1 MSTTKRKHVVIAV
14 IIAVL
19 SMAVVG
25 CGKKETPITI
35 PEGAQAGELVGMES
49 CTYEAKDIE
58 YAADCGT
65 LVVPENRSDPDS
77 RLIVLPVTRILAT
90 GSNPTEPIFWLTG
103 GPGSSNMKF
112 SPFEEILEN
121 HDIVMVGYRGVDGS
135 VVLDCPDVA
144 KAWRGVGGDLF
155 SDESLTNIGQAFA
168 RCGKRFQEQGVDLD
182 GYTMAEVIEDMEA
195 ARLGLGYERVNL
207 LSGSYGTRVAMFY
220 ASLYPDSVHSSIMVA
235 VNPPGRFVYEPEVI
249 DQMIRRDAELC
260 AQDPNCS
267 ARTDDLA
274 ETLRNVAHNLP
285 RRWLFIP
292 IDPGKVR
299 VTTQFLLFHRRSAA
313 TVYDLYLAAEEGDP
327 SGLALT
333 SVMYNFIWPGMNT
346 WGEWANKGSPD
357 YDISRDWIT
366 DMDPP
371 GSILGSPF
379 SLLIGGSMVQ
389 LGVGW
394 PQTPLPPEFNEV
406 PASDVE
412 TLVVSGSMDFSTPPQ
427 FATEELLPQLSNG
440 HQVILTEFGHTG
452 DVWGFQPEAMVHMV
466 TTFYDTGEIDDSLF
480 SHQPM
485 NFYVKRGWP
494 TQAKQYLAI
503 AIGVPLFLMALVV
516 LAVWF
521 IVRRRRRRRYGT
533 IHTGNR

>member
-1 MSTTKRKHVVIAV
+1 MITTIRKLVVIA
-14 IIAVL
+14 IILAVL
-19 SMAVVG
+19 SLVAVS
-25 CGKKETPITI
+25 CSRKETSITV
-35 PEGAQAGELVGMES
+35 PDGARAGDLVGMEA
-49 CTYEAKDIE
+49 CTYESKDIE

-65 LVVPENRSDPDS
+65 LVVPENRSDPNS
-77 RLIVLPVTRILAT
+77 RLIALPVTRILAT
-90 GSNPTEPIFWLTG
+90 GSNPNEPIFRLTG

-135 VVLDCPDVA
+135 VVLDCPEVS
-144 KAWRGVGGDLF
+144 KAWKGVGRDLF
-155 SDESLTNIGQAFA
+155 SEDSLTNIGQAFA
-168 RCGKRFQEQGVDLD
+168 RCGKHLQEQGVDLD

-195 ARLGLGYERVNL
+195 ARIGLGYKRVNL

-220 ASLYPDSVHSSIMVA
+220 ASLYPDSVYRSVMVA

-260 AQDPNCS
+260 SQDPDCS
-267 ARTDDLA
+267 GRTDDLA
-274 ETLRNVAHNLP
+274 ETMRNVAHNLP

-292 IDPGKVR
+292 INPGKVR
-299 VTTQFLLFHRRSAA
+299 VTTQFLLFRRRSAA

-357 YDISRDWIT
+357 YDTSRDWIT

-371 GSILGSPF
+371 GSILGSPL

-389 LGVGW
+389 IGVGW
-394 PQTPLPPEFNEV
+394 PQPSLPPDFNEV
-406 PASDVE
+406 PASDAE
-412 TLVVSGSMDFSTPPQ
+412 TLLISGNMDYSTPAQ

-452 DVWGFQPEAMVHMV
+452 DVWGFQPEAIKHLV
-466 TTFYDTGEIDDSLF
+466 TNFYDTGLVDDSLF
-480 SHQPM
+480 THQSM
-485 NFYVKRGWP
+485 DFYVERGWP

-503 AIGVPLFLMALVV
+503 GIGVPLLIVALLV
-516 LAVWF
+516 LAVWL
-521 IVRRRRRRRYGT
+521 ILRRVRRRRHRMPEAY
-533 IHTGNR
+533 